1 MNLTSLVIQLI
12 GGVSGAQGIIA
23 IFHQMSSGSTLD
35 TIIGLIGGFV
45 GGQLVGLIPGLEGTD
60 IVGVIGNL
68 VGGGLGGGALTV
80 ILMLMRKALKK

>member
-12 GGVSGAQGIIA
+12 GGAAGAQGITA
-23 IFHQMSSGSTLD
+23 IFPQLSSGTTLD
-35 TIIGLIGGFV
+35 TIIGIIGGFA

-68 VGGGLGGGALTV
+68 VGGGLGGGSLTALV
-80 ILMLMRKALKK
+80 GYLRQALKK